1 MKNIKQFFTYVVVGA
16 LVMALFISCKN
27 DDKTGSEADTGGGT
41 RTLSYYAG
49 NWFGIFS
56 EESGEVNIFT
66 INADGSVIMRL
77 GGNATVPSTS
87 ITKNSDTSYTYY
99 DTETSGKMHFNFTS
113 DTEGTITIEDG
124 ESGSRQDYP
133 VTKK

>member
-1 MKNIKQFFTYVVVGA
+1 MSLTNNHFKTFLIT
-16 LVMALFISCKN
+16 LLSLTLLFSISCSDAYKPN
-27 DDKTGSEADTGGGT
+27 DEDGT

-56 EESGEVNIFT
+56 EESGETNIFT

-77 GGNATVPSTS
+77 GGNETVPSTS
-87 ITKNSDTSYTYY
+87 ITKNSDTSYTYH
-99 DTETSGKMHFNFTS
+99 DAGMNASMHFNFTS
-113 DTEGTITIEDG
+113 DTEGTITLEDIG
-124 ESGSRQDYP
+124 SGSRMDYP